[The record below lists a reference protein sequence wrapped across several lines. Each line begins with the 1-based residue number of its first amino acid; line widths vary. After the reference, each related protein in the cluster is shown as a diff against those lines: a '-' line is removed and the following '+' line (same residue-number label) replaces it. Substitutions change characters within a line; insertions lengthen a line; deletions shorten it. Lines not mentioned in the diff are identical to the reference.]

1 MALLT
6 NKASSSSYI
15 PLWKYDI
22 FLNFRGEEI
31 STEVLKAIEMSMISI
46 IVFSENYASSTWC
59 LNELVKILECR
70 NYGQLVIPIFYKVN
84 PSEIRKQEGK
94 FKLAVA
100 NFEEKFKDNLEK
112 VQRWR
117 KALTKAT
124 DLSGLI
130 YKDSCTECEFE
141 FIQRIIKEI
150 SITKSNRTQ
159 LFVAKYPIGIDS
171 RVEAIE
177 LLLDMNSY
185 EVRMLGICGLG
196 GVGKT
201 TITKAVYNRITD
213 RFEGSCFLENVREN
227 SGTNNGIIQQQVSL
241 LTKILGI
248 RYLKVDSVLEGINMI
263 KERLCRTRILLVL
276 DDVDELKEIENF
288 LGECNWLSLGS
299 RVIITTRDKHLITA
313 LGKDHPIYD
322 VKELNQSEALELFS
336 LHAFQTDKLE
346 KDYLKL
352 AEQII
357 NYANGIPLALKI
369 IGFDLCGKSIHEWKS
384 ALDKY
389 KNIPHKKIQEKLKIG
404 YDGLEKTE
412 KVIFLDIAC
421 FFKGFSKDFVV
432 NILDA
437 CNLYPNYGI
446 KKLIDKCLLTID
458 QFGQLS
464 MHDLLQQMGREIVQ
478 QESEEPENHSRIWC
492 YKDAHEVLTRN
503 MGISFENLKLINLSW
518 CESIVDL
525 PKLLAP
531 NLEELD
537 LSCCKNLVRLET
549 LFDQF
554 GEILRDSAI
563 SDILI
568 DPQPSSGS
576 LHEIVLSSSLF
587 DDFSSETE
595 DYGSEDE
602 HDDCEITVPGTEIPK
617 WFNYQSVGNSISF

>member
-1 MALLT
+1 MFQL
-6 NKASSSSYI
+6 I
-15 PLWKYDI
+15 I
-22 FLNFRGEEI
+22 CFLYF
-31 STEVLKAIEMSMISI
+31 
-46 IVFSENYASSTWC
+46 
-59 LNELVKILECR
+59 
-70 NYGQLVIPIFYKVN
+70 VI
-84 PSEIRKQEGK
+84 G
-94 FKLAVA
+94 
-100 NFEEKFKDNLEK
+100 
-112 VQRWR
+112 
-117 KALTKAT
+117 
-124 DLSGLI
+124 
-130 YKDSCTECEFE
+130 SCTECEFQ

-185 EVRMLGICGLG
+185 EVCTLGICGLG

-201 TITKAVYNRITD
+201 TITKAVYNRIND

-227 SGTNNGIIQQQVSL
+227 LETNDGIIQQQERL
-241 LTKILGI
+241 LTKILGN
-248 RYLKVDSVLEGINMI
+248 RYLKVDSVSKGINMI

-313 LGKDHPIYD
+313 LGKDHPIYK

-346 KDYLKL
+346 KDYSKL

-357 NYANGIPLALKI
+357 NYANGLPLALKI
-369 IGFDLCGKSIHEWKS
+369 IGSDLCGKSINEWKS
-384 ALDKY
+384 ALEKY
-389 KNIPHKKIQEKLKIG
+389 KNIPHKKIQEKLKIS

-437 CNLYPNYGI
+437 CNLYPDYGI
-446 KKLIDKCLLTID
+446 KKLYDKCLLTID

-478 QESEEPENHSRIWC
+478 QESEEPENRTRRWC

-503 MGISFENLKLINLSW
+503 M
-518 CESIVDL
+518 V
-525 PKLLAP
+525 
-531 NLEELD
+531 
-537 LSCCKNLVRLET
+537 
-549 LFDQF
+549 
-554 GEILRDSAI
+554 
-563 SDILI
+563 
-568 DPQPSSGS
+568 
-576 LHEIVLSSSLF
+576 
-587 DDFSSETE
+587 
-595 DYGSEDE
+595 
-602 HDDCEITVPGTEIPK
+602 
-617 WFNYQSVGNSISF
+617 